1 MIYAMYDSPNAIKTT
16 FKVKK
21 EFLEIKIVMA
31 EMKGSEEDIKYR
43 VQIFPQKVEQKAS
56 DRE

>member
-16 FKVKK
+16 FKK

-43 VQIFPQKVEQKAS
+43 VQISPQKVEQKAS